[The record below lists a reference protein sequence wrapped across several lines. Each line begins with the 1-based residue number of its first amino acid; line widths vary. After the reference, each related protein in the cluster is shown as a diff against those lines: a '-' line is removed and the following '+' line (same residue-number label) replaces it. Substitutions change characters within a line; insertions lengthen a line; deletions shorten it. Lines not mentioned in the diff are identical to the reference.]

1 MTTTNPPSTEPSP
14 ATGPAR
20 RTLKAAT
27 REGWGR
33 ATAPGAFLDR
43 RRQDVRD
50 ALDHGWRAGARWV
63 RLATG
68 LMILLGATAAAVVLC
83 SAVRQVLAASGAG
96 TWLAVITR
104 TVTGPVHHYLAE
116 HTAGL
121 PLSGADAYRLWAATG
136 LTTAVLSFALRST
149 AARLAWAG
157 WSAGTLAAVWQA
169 SPDGGRPVAT
179 ALTAAVLA
187 AVCAPALR
195 GLAVSLRPR
204 VIVHDTLTVVL
215 TAQVCACRRSA
226 PAVHLVVPAPRTR
239 S

>member
-1 MTTTNPPSTEPSP
+1 MTTTNPPSDETGP

-27 REGWGR
+27 LEGWAR
-33 ATAPGAFLDR
+33 ATAPGTFLGR
-43 RRQDVRD
+43 RGQDVRH
-50 ALDHGWRAGARWV
+50 ALDHGWRCGARWV
-63 RLATG
+63 RLAAG
-68 LMILLGATAAAVVLC
+68 LLILLAASAGAVLLC
-83 SAVRQVLAASGAG
+83 SALRQFLAASGAG

-136 LTTAVLSFALRST
+136 LTAAVLSFALRST
-149 AARLAWAG
+149 TARFVWAG

-187 AVCAPALR
+187 AVSAPALR
-195 GLAVSLRPR
+195 GLAVSLRPQ
-204 VIVHDTLTVVL
+204 VTVHDTLTVVL
-215 TAQVCACRRSA
+215 TAQVCACRWNN
-226 PAVHLVVPAPRTR
+226 PAVHLVVPAPRAR